1 MTRYELRDSEE
12 ARRFLLQGLWWQRV
26 LPPRAGRVR
35 AVLEWALEIAS
46 SGQELPPIGFLAD
59 LGHVVFGQDQD
70 TPSPREGPPP
80 LLPINLLRTY
90 EDHVL
95 GKFYAD
101 WTFSR
106 ASDALR
112 GYKGRDQ
119 ARGLAFLFERF
130 AERSGFQG
138 VRLSPGVLK
147 SILEAR
153 PEDALSQGWESLE
166 REGAQEVLA
175 PQYEMLI
182 AAARRAAEIL
192 GPEDVSQLER
202 GTALKPEGEQLAER
216 QVLRAAH
223 LLAESLPRHRL
234 RPRPH
239 HRDVPTRI
247 LDEDTYPVGG
257 FTSLATRGSIESLL
271 HSQLAYMERDE
282 RPDLFDIKF
291 LRDELLYYA
300 RDENQFLRRRRTF
313 VFVLYPDL
321 YQTRFKDRG
330 LDYQRGILL
339 LGLLYTIVCKLS
351 AWLSTDA
358 LSFHFL
364 CVVEGENDP
373 LKAERDL
380 LASLLMEEIANGSVQ
395 LVTVPENKIEGV
407 CANWAR
413 RSLCHALLID
423 VRLRQLSASD
433 TTIHHLQINGP
444 RPAFGDDESEPIA
457 SDSEE
462 PLDSWRALLQEILQQ
477 WI

>member
-1 MTRYELRDSEE
+1 MTRYELRDSEK

-26 LPPRAGRVR
+26 LSPRAGRVR

-59 LGHVVFGQDQD
+59 LGHVAFGQDQD
-70 TPSPREGPPP
+70 TPSPREGPTP

-119 ARGLAFLFERF
+119 ARGLAFLFKRF

-166 REGAQEVLA
+166 REGALEALA

-182 AAARRAAEIL
+182 AAARRAAEVL

-223 LLAESLPRHRL
+223 FLEESLPRHRL
-234 RPRPH
+234 RPHPH
-239 HRDVPTRI
+239 QRDVPKRI

-321 YQTRFKDRG
+321 DQTRFKDRG

-364 CVVEGENDP
+364 FVVEGENDP

-395 LVTVPENKIEGV
+395 LVTVPENKIEGL

-423 VRLRQLSASD
+423 VRPRQLSAND
-433 TTIHHLQINGP
+433 TTIHRLQINGP
-444 RPAFGDDESEPIA
+444 RPAFGDTDSEPIVFE
-457 SDSEE
+457 SDE
-462 PLDSWRALLQEILQQ
+462 PLETWNATLQEILQ
-477 WI
+477 